1 MPIKGLDELKEKLRK
16 DPVVFAE
23 AVLGFHAFPYQAE
36 LLRCQSKRIV
46 ACWARQT
53 GKTTAIAVKVI
64 HFAFTGANTT
74 TLIVSRGLRQS
85 MIMFGVIERFII
97 AHPVLR
103 RSVVKSTRTS
113 IQLKNGSQIIAL
125 PCGPD
130 GASLRGFTA
139 DLVVC
144 VPGYV
149 KVMLENGTEVPIS
162 TIKPGQVVLSYNKE
176 KGIVEPKRVLKVRCN
191 PFLGRSLVRLLH
203 DRGFLDCTSDHRIF
217 VVGKGYVRAEKLTS
231 SDKMLYLANINQ
243 YAVYPNETIQQA
255 PIQTQ
260 TQPSSR
266 AVNLRESSG
275 RFKYTK
281 TKKKPKKRLPISK
294 SLIETSRIC
303 SIQILNLKRFRQ
315 NSAQK
320 GKKQG
325 MGKRTCKI
333 FNFGAPGFY
342 QNLRDLLQRR
352 QENNH
357 GGMAFEDN
365 SLISVG
371 SLVHGRWESQS
382 QADDDY
388 KHLCL
393 LSRGAPTSEDLVGAA
408 MGDIAEDCRRRERK
422 RLLSCFSSRRKRQ
435 ILQNNTW
442 GRNSEHE
449 LQDLIKSGTC
459 IMLRMWKSLHPETE
473 HCFNGEG
480 NEKKNFLQF
489 TMSQDFRETT
499 TCPPT
504 YTMHSMW
511 KRICS
516 TYRKKD
522 DLQCW
527 LCEEALFGIQESL
540 QERAYETSASK
551 NMCRL
556 RSNFQAEET
565 LSKNLQSAVQ
575 QGISPNRT
583 EEEKEGIV
591 YNIEVEDNHNYF
603 ANRILVSNCDEAAF
617 MPEDVIA
624 SVIFPMLATTNG
636 SAIMLSTPWGRDHIF
651 YRGFK
656 NPNYWSQHVR
666 AEECPSISKEFLEEQ
681 RLDIGDLRY
690 RMEYEAEFVEDE
702 NSFFSQDLIR
712 ECVEDFESVDESQ
725 LITEGKISGNYFLGA
740 DFGKRIDY
748 SVVVLLKEEENG
760 RLRVVFLKQ
769 FALGTPYTEV
779 VAFIQRL
786 NQKFDVVKGFVDQS
800 AVGESLVEEIKEFAS
815 QIDGIT
821 FTAKIK
827 QDLMILLNARMEQKR
842 LVLPL
847 DRVLLSQIN
856 EQQYRFGKVK
866 PTEKPEEKG
875 VMTFYHPPGTHDDQ
889 LWSLALAVYA
899 AKEKE
904 PEPFLHVIR

>member
-1 MPIKGLDELKEKLRK
+1 MPFKGLDELKEKLRK

-23 AVLGFHAFPYQAE
+23 AVLGFRAFPYQAE

-130 GASLRGFTA
+130 GASLRGYTA
-139 DLVVC
+139 HLVV
-144 VPGYV
+144 
-149 KVMLENGTEVPIS
+149 M
-162 TIKPGQVVLSYNKE
+162 
-176 KGIVEPKRVLKVRCN
+176 
-191 PFLGRSLVRLLH
+191 
-203 DRGFLDCTSDHRIF
+203 
-217 VVGKGYVRAEKLTS
+217 
-231 SDKMLYLANINQ
+231 
-243 YAVYPNETIQQA
+243 
-255 PIQTQ
+255 
-260 TQPSSR
+260 
-266 AVNLRESSG
+266 
-275 RFKYTK
+275 
-281 TKKKPKKRLPISK
+281 
-294 SLIETSRIC
+294 
-303 SIQILNLKRFRQ
+303 
-315 NSAQK
+315 
-320 GKKQG
+320 
-325 MGKRTCKI
+325 
-333 FNFGAPGFY
+333 
-342 QNLRDLLQRR
+342 
-352 QENNH
+352 
-357 GGMAFEDN
+357 
-365 SLISVG
+365 
-371 SLVHGRWESQS
+371 
-382 QADDDY
+382 
-388 KHLCL
+388 
-393 LSRGAPTSEDLVGAA
+393 
-408 MGDIAEDCRRRERK
+408 
-422 RLLSCFSSRRKRQ
+422 
-435 ILQNNTW
+435 
-442 GRNSEHE
+442 
-449 LQDLIKSGTC
+449 
-459 IMLRMWKSLHPETE
+459 
-473 HCFNGEG
+473 
-480 NEKKNFLQF
+480 
-489 TMSQDFRETT
+489 
-499 TCPPT
+499 
-504 YTMHSMW
+504 
-511 KRICS
+511 
-516 TYRKKD
+516 
-522 DLQCW
+522 
-527 LCEEALFGIQESL
+527 
-540 QERAYETSASK
+540 
-551 NMCRL
+551 
-556 RSNFQAEET
+556 
-565 LSKNLQSAVQ
+565 
-575 QGISPNRT
+575 
-583 EEEKEGIV
+583 
-591 YNIEVEDNHNYF
+591 
-603 ANRILVSNCDEAAF
+603 DEAAF

-712 ECVEDFESVDESQ
+712 ECVEDFEPIDESQ
-725 LITEGKISGNYFLGA
+725 LIIEGKISGNYFLGA

-779 VAFIQRL
+779 VAFIHRL

-842 LVLPL
+842 LVLPP